1 MKRITFTRLQ
11 EVFSQEELTNIKDY
25 AEKNLEAHGCH
36 GNAVMMGL
44 YINSRLADNNYEV
57 KVCQGYFWKRKLN
70 MEHSFNK
77 VEYADGRSYYVDF
90 TAELVNNEDPN
101 YFTTWSDLE
110 MDPDYVA
117 DIFDYEGASF
127 PLLTGGWS
135 KVDDC
140 WVWYDSKLNKHSCE
154 SEDEFYAHMG
164 TKAK

>member
-1 MKRITFTRLQ
+1 MKRITFTSISD
-11 EVFSQEELTNIKDY
+11 VFSNNELTDIKAY
-25 AEKNLEAHGCH
+25 AKDKLEKHACH
-36 GNAVMMGL
+36 GNATLMGL
-44 YINSRLADNNYEV
+44 FIKQHHDGDYTI
-57 KVCQGYFWKRKLN
+57 KVCQGYFYKRKLN

-135 KVDDC
+135 KVDNR
-140 WVWYDSKLNKHSCE
+140 WTWYDNKLNKHSCE